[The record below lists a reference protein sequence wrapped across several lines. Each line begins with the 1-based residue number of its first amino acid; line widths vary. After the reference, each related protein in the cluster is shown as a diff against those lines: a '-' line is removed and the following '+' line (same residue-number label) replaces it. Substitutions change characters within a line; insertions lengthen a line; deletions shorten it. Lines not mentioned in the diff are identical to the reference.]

1 MNDSMLS
8 PNEQFEIFNQI
19 SSVNK
24 NYIYYLMQSAYII
37 DNKDDLMKVCS
48 WYKLNHDVDIPDNE
62 NIIDND
68 IFIEV
73 EGYTFGGQGFDTEP
87 EEHQDEEYNIEV
99 SNFNNFSYY
108 W

>member
-8 PNEQFEIFNQI
+8 PNENFEIVNQI

-37 DNKDDLMKVCS
+37 DNKEDLMKVCP

-73 EGYTFGGQGFDTEP
+73 EGYTYGVEAFE
-87 EEHQDEEYNIEV
+87 DEEYNVEV
-99 SNFNNFSYY
+99 SSFNNFSYY